1 MKHQERKMKDL
12 FGKKVEISNE
22 VEERLE
28 STYEILR
35 SRSKSETKKQYKFPK
50 VTVAAITAVLMIST
64 GVYASIRSDFF
75 EGMFGNTT
83 KTSTP
88 AKPVSID
95 DGKRRDRRCGHSV

>member
-35 SRSKSETKKQYKFPK
+35 SRSKSETKRQYKFPK
-50 VTVAAITAVLMIST
+50 VAVVAITAVLMIST

-75 EGMFGNTT
+75 
-83 KTSTP
+83 
-88 AKPVSID
+88 D
-95 DGKRRDRRCGHSV
+95 